1 MQQPPP
7 RQRGSGQHSGAFS
20 FEKKLENEEQVLEA
34 LLATMARGNL
44 PEGVWER
51 LHGAAQ
57 RDDRMSELAF
67 AFESVSQGKR
77 IKTAQPAIGAEFLF
91 QAARFFGEV
100 FGDEVGAVAYLER
113 ALAVLPGHAT
123 SLVKLVDILERT
135 GQTKK
140 LAEVMAAGAQHR
152 PRGEQAGM
160 LRRAAELLSQAG
172 GPDEKVMDIL
182 QQVLRL
188 EANDEA
194 SRERLEALYVKANRL
209 RDVVRLNEQALSA
222 DPPPSDSTRRKL
234 LETIIALYA
243 EKLHEPERAMPHVE
257 QLLLLDPRH
266 EEARKVAQKLVVIKG
281 LAGRAASALATAS
294 EVYGTPP
301 EIARYLSIE
310 LENTRGPKR
319 ALTLLRLGKLKA
331 DRMGDD
337 KGGFEAFEQALAI
350 DPSEDELRARYTA
363 LADKQ
368 RRWGDAA
375 KALGRVL
382 ATVKDLGVKAK
393 ASAQLGEMLLR
404 GGDAKRAK
412 TTLAG
417 VLAMADAPEAAVLA
431 SAHVLREILETEG
444 DARALVEVLEK
455 IATLE
460 PDVAKR
466 QVVDERLA
474 ELATSLGDATRAIAA
489 NERLL
494 ATPSR
499 AKALEALAPLYEAS
513 GDPDKYARLLEERA
527 KDTTDDAKARELMM
541 RAAEVRSKET
551 KDAAAATA
559 SCRAV
564 LDRFG
569 VARDVLGLLVPLLE
583 AQRQWPELAQ
593 ALEQDAGLAEG
604 PERAALLARVGMLR
618 LQRLRDNESA
628 IRAFDEALSYDA
640 NDKTA
645 RLTLEKLAAL
655 GDHRLSAARV
665 LEPVYR
671 REGAVAPLLKILE
684 LRGSLATDVDER
696 LAALREAADL
706 AASASETTRAGDIA
720 GKGLAEAVAAD
731 RPLGEWLER
740 LDRVAGPETE
750 PKRRAA
756 ILLKAIGDREVT
768 TEELG
773 ALARRTAEAHAESGD
788 VQTAIALYRRALA
801 FDPHSSE
808 LLSCIDD
815 LLRNQGSPK
824 ERVALYRAALVRGGA
839 VRRRELLHRIGAI
852 ERHDLGDIPAAIATY
867 QAALDDD
874 VADADA
880 YLALTELY
888 AQAERWGD
896 LCALLEARLSRVEGD
911 AARATRA
918 TLAEVAAAHGDT
930 ERARAQCVALLQDPE
945 LSVEHVDAV
954 ERAAERLGDAGL
966 ARAVL
971 VRRAE
976 LSQDPREQFA
986 WLERLGAL
994 DEERLGDLEAAAG
1007 AWKRA
1012 AALAETAGDDEGA
1025 RRVLVRA
1032 RRVAPEDGEVTT
1044 RLVALC
1050 ERGELWAELPM
1061 LYSLLGEQSADDAQR
1076 AELWM
1081 KTAHVLADKLGD
1093 LAGAARRAAQ
1103 AFEVAPSRAD
1113 VLATFERL
1121 SVASGSL
1128 DVFER
1133 AMDESLTRLESAG
1146 SPGPEERG
1154 QLLLA
1159 RARALGASV
1168 GRADEAAQ
1176 AYKAI
1181 LEDPRTGRALQN
1193 EALSAF
1199 DGLVGAEPGST
1210 QRRADKRW
1218 LLEWRTEHAPEEER
1232 LVRLLEWAHQEEV
1245 TFGEP
1250 AQALAL
1256 HRRALSLDP
1265 ESNDALVAI
1274 ARLALE
1280 TGDTEGALAALRSRR
1295 DRADGPGRVGV
1306 ELEMA
1311 RVLLARTTRWGD
1323 ALASLR
1329 AVLSETPNDT
1339 EARTLAAQLLAHR
1352 ATRAE
1357 TIAVLEQACDASD
1370 DPEAKTQI
1378 LLRLLEAPADAD
1390 EATARQGWFQRLCD
1404 LQREHGGTEEAL
1416 ATAARAAR
1424 ELPDVPALWDRAEEL
1439 ARAVSRP
1446 DEVAALYEDVLSRSL
1461 TREQALTIGERAV
1474 QFYEE
1479 WFEDSTRVVRILER
1493 VLELDAT
1500 ADWAFDR
1507 LKLLLDAA
1515 ERWDDLFALYDR
1527 ALASAEEPKRTALLE
1542 DAAQTAKD
1550 FADRPDRAIQ
1560 YLEQLHL
1567 LRPKDAKLS
1576 SALERLYERQGSH
1589 RQLVSLL
1596 TARLPTLKQD
1606 DARRARTRIAGLW
1619 LDELGD
1625 ASAALEV
1632 LEPLLDARGEGLAPP
1647 PEVWPLLEKVVAASP
1662 VPPRSIAPPGTD
1674 GAPRSKRGRK
1684 SEAPPGKGSVRQRAA
1699 SRLREHYEESGSDAD
1714 LARMLLVEIEVIRSN
1729 KEKVRRHLQI
1739 ADLYERHGDQDGA
1752 LEQVGAAMT
1761 IDPSDPDR
1769 RARLVDLAE
1778 RTGRLERLADL
1789 LSAAADR
1796 ADPLPLRIS
1805 LMMQAGTVRADRI
1818 SDAAGAIALL
1828 SSVLET
1834 DGVEAEDVLAAGRRL
1849 EPLLEAAGRAEQRLE
1864 VVERIAGLERDSD
1877 ARRGVLGL
1885 AARLATQLGET
1896 SRAVGF
1902 WERRVVEDASDSEA
1916 LDGLVELLERE
1927 ASWRRLTEVLELRA
1941 RAAATDE
1948 RRRADRVRVAQLL
1961 GGALDQP
1968 ADAIAAWR
1976 SIEADF
1982 GDAED
1987 AAVAMAALLRKIGKW
2002 TELAELLERRAL
2014 QTQDRSQQA
2023 ELLRVLGDVQR
2034 EELGVMGVALET
2046 YARSLGIDARNG
2058 GAREGLHAIA
2068 QVEGLRERAVS
2079 VLVEALR
2086 SCDDWQ
2092 AILELTELR
2101 LKAEKSPAGRL
2112 EVLLEATETA
2122 EKRATDLGR
2131 AFGLM
2136 RRAFVRSPGD
2146 ARTQSEV
2153 ARLAEASGDWRGLVE
2168 AYREAIDGSAAPGEG
2183 PREEGLITHLRGLL
2197 ANVLD
2202 RRVDDPAAAL
2212 SEYLKVVAGAADAD
2226 AGCAAVRIAGKLA
2239 MWDVAAVTVVDVSS
2253 ARGSASSELLEAFEV
2268 AAGERQA
2275 FDEALRALEKATA
2288 ASKLSGPAARDI
2300 EARTAEWHRD
2310 RRNDPDAAEKALE
2323 RALAHDDS
2331 NATLLAA
2338 LVELRRRNKQRPL
2351 VDSLLRLSS
2360 TSGGDMALL
2369 REAAEV
2375 ARDSVGDRDLARS
2388 TLADLLTLARTRWA
2402 AQVDEPR
2409 PELAS
2414 YAEWA
2419 VESLAQLHESASEF
2433 REVVAVL
2440 VDGSGLPFSADVS
2453 SRMRR
2458 RAARTA
2464 LEQLS
2469 DHERAIALYLEL
2481 LEADAHDEDAA
2492 AQLAAIYTTHGRT
2505 RDLLA
2510 LRERQV
2516 VASVDVARR
2525 IALRLEAARLLVVLG
2540 EGRRAVDTL
2549 RSSLTEDVRH
2559 EATVEALVG
2568 VLDADVRTQELR
2580 DLLAEQA
2587 QLAESAGEAPRA
2599 AELWFRAATVAEE
2612 RLRDRDGAE
2621 RLHARVAALEP
2632 RAASFDALS
2641 RLATAR
2647 ADAAT
2652 AAQWLTKLLEVIA
2665 PEGRVE
2671 ATLRLARALV
2681 DAGQG
2686 SAAAERLEQAIASA
2700 PSQQLRD
2707 RLAEL
2712 YREQGEWARLAK
2724 LVTDAAADAPDKAT
2738 RMASLLEG
2746 AKLYSERVGDP
2757 QAAIP
2762 LLEQAADLAPED
2774 QGVRLSL
2781 ADALAH
2787 ASRFE
2792 EARAILQAMIDA
2804 FGGRRPKERAPVHY
2818 QIARLELVMQ
2828 NRARALVELDTAT
2841 RVDPQNPE
2849 ILRAL
2854 AELARDDGQFD
2865 RAERS
2870 YRALLVVLRRRADA
2884 GEPLSIARSEV
2895 MLELSAIATR
2905 QGEHERAKELLE
2917 SAIEVAAKGDFE
2929 QERLEASLRARGD
2942 NEALVRVLEAKLT
2955 RLGESPAAAKP
2966 LSELADVLSERLGRP
2981 EEALTF
2987 RLRALSIDPRSAPLH
3002 EAALAL
3008 ARTTGRVELYLD
3020 GAAELAGRF
3029 ADSDVPLAC
3038 SLLVRLGAVAEADM
3052 RDDRRATAFY
3062 ERAVSLGLRSTEVLR
3077 ALDRAYERLGDEQK
3091 QGALLA
3097 MRVEVEA
3104 LEGGPRAASD
3114 AIYRLAALRLGSAQ
3128 TLDEGV
3134 EMMRTALDLDPQL
3147 DRAEQAIRRAV
3158 AIDPTHRRLVELF
3171 EHVGRQPGHERAL
3184 VEALNLR
3191 ARLPG
3196 SDSETVREAVE
3207 VAMRIGD
3214 QALAESLL
3222 EPFAE
3227 GDVAQAP
3234 NDLNRAWALGALAGL
3249 REAAGDMRRAVDLK
3263 RRAAQ
3268 VADPDVARK
3277 LEFEVARIAAEQLGD
3292 LALAAET
3299 YEALHRR
3306 DAADREAWEPL
3317 VAVYGRLGDDRRL
3330 AELLGSVVEVV
3341 DDVAERGRLRLER
3354 VRVMMRGLG
3363 LGDGDAAPLLREIV
3377 DEDPSQ
3383 VEAAL
3388 MLAAIVERSGSRED
3402 LADLLA
3408 RQIESAKDRG
3418 DSATIASLALRLGGL
3433 LEATEAVQARNTYYT
3448 GLDWDAKSKALL
3460 DALIRMLQAPEDAG
3474 ERAELME
3481 RRLGVEQGPAA
3492 EAMGLALAALRVD
3505 LGDEGAAERAIELAY
3520 RGWPA
3525 STALR
3530 DRLERTYRERGDW
3543 AKVASLC
3550 VLDAGARADV
3560 SERVARLREAA
3571 ALWRTELND
3580 PRQAAEALRLAH
3592 EAMPEDASLL
3602 RDRVDMLIE
3611 ASDPASAIQEL
3622 SAAIDAIAQEDAGR
3636 APLLALRAR
3645 VRVAT
3650 GDHAGALA
3658 DQEAAFAQDRPT
3670 HAAALAELLGSAR
3683 EAAMAAGDDAA
3694 ARDSKLRQAQV
3705 LPYAGDVEG
3714 ARALLTELLKQ
3725 DPKDL
3730 RALRTLASLEEALE
3744 RWDAATG
3751 ALRRL
3756 VALEEGEA
3764 GLEAALRLA
3773 AACER
3778 AGRLGDAR
3786 GALERARGLAPQDRT
3801 VREHLERVYE
3811 ATGAWHELA
3820 DLALDDARASGDVA
3834 ERFALLRRA
3843 GELLLEQAGD
3853 PSAATQALEEA
3864 RALRPADVD
3873 VAGLLAEAMALSGKG
3888 QEAIALLEETL
3899 APHKGRRARELSPL
3913 LWREA
3918 RVHRALGDG
3927 AGETRALGQALEH
3940 DPQNGQVCA
3949 DVAIRAIELDQID
3962 IANRALRA
3970 VTLLKAP
3977 GPMSK
3982 ALAYQY
3988 MGEIARNQGDPK
4000 RAVQLLKRALAEDP
4014 SLEGAKALIDAIERG
4029 V

>member
-1 MQQPPP
+1 
-7 RQRGSGQHSGAFS
+7 
-20 FEKKLENEEQVLEA
+20 
-34 LLATMARGNL
+34 
-44 PEGVWER
+44 
-51 LHGAAQ
+51 
-57 RDDRMSELAF
+57 
-67 AFESVSQGKR
+67 
-77 IKTAQPAIGAEFLF
+77 
-91 QAARFFGEV
+91 
-100 FGDEVGAVAYLER
+100 
-113 ALAVLPGHAT
+113 
-123 SLVKLVDILERT
+123 
-135 GQTKK
+135 
-140 LAEVMAAGAQHR
+140 
-152 PRGEQAGM
+152 
-160 LRRAAELLSQAG
+160 
-172 GPDEKVMDIL
+172 
-182 QQVLRL
+182 
-188 EANDEA
+188 
-194 SRERLEALYVKANRL
+194 
-209 RDVVRLNEQALSA
+209 
-222 DPPPSDSTRRKL
+222 
-234 LETIIALYA
+234 
-243 EKLHEPERAMPHVE
+243 
-257 QLLLLDPRH
+257 
-266 EEARKVAQKLVVIKG
+266 
-281 LAGRAASALATAS
+281 
-294 EVYGTPP
+294 
-301 EIARYLSIE
+301 
-310 LENTRGPKR
+310 
-319 ALTLLRLGKLKA
+319 
-331 DRMGDD
+331 
-337 KGGFEAFEQALAI
+337 
-350 DPSEDELRARYTA
+350 
-363 LADKQ
+363 
-368 RRWGDAA
+368 
-375 KALGRVL
+375 
-382 ATVKDLGVKAK
+382 
-393 ASAQLGEMLLR
+393 
-404 GGDAKRAK
+404 
-412 TTLAG
+412 
-417 VLAMADAPEAAVLA
+417 
-431 SAHVLREILETEG
+431 
-444 DARALVEVLEK
+444 
-455 IATLE
+455 
-460 PDVAKR
+460 
-466 QVVDERLA
+466 
-474 ELATSLGDATRAIAA
+474 
-489 NERLL
+489 
-494 ATPSR
+494 
-499 AKALEALAPLYEAS
+499 
-513 GDPDKYARLLEERA
+513 
-527 KDTTDDAKARELMM
+527 
-541 RAAEVRSKET
+541 
-551 KDAAAATA
+551 
-559 SCRAV
+559 
-564 LDRFG
+564 
-569 VARDVLGLLVPLLE
+569 
-583 AQRQWPELAQ
+583 
-593 ALEQDAGLAEG
+593 
-604 PERAALLARVGMLR
+604 
-618 LQRLRDNESA
+618 
-628 IRAFDEALSYDA
+628 
-640 NDKTA
+640 
-645 RLTLEKLAAL
+645 
-655 GDHRLSAARV
+655 
-665 LEPVYR
+665 
-671 REGAVAPLLKILE
+671 
-684 LRGSLATDVDER
+684 
-696 LAALREAADL
+696 
-706 AASASETTRAGDIA
+706 
-720 GKGLAEAVAAD
+720 
-731 RPLGEWLER
+731 
-740 LDRVAGPETE
+740 
-750 PKRRAA
+750 
-756 ILLKAIGDREVT
+756 
-768 TEELG
+768 
-773 ALARRTAEAHAESGD
+773 
-788 VQTAIALYRRALA
+788 
-801 FDPHSSE
+801 
-808 LLSCIDD
+808 
-815 LLRNQGSPK
+815 
-824 ERVALYRAALVRGGA
+824 
-839 VRRRELLHRIGAI
+839 
-852 ERHDLGDIPAAIATY
+852 
-867 QAALDDD
+867 
-874 VADADA
+874 
-880 YLALTELY
+880 
-888 AQAERWGD
+888 
-896 LCALLEARLSRVEGD
+896 
-911 AARATRA
+911 
-918 TLAEVAAAHGDT
+918 
-930 ERARAQCVALLQDPE
+930 
-945 LSVEHVDAV
+945 
-954 ERAAERLGDAGL
+954 
-966 ARAVL
+966 
-971 VRRAE
+971 
-976 LSQDPREQFA
+976 
-986 WLERLGAL
+986 
-994 DEERLGDLEAAAG
+994 
-1007 AWKRA
+1007 
-1012 AALAETAGDDEGA
+1012 
-1025 RRVLVRA
+1025 
-1032 RRVAPEDGEVTT
+1032 
-1044 RLVALC
+1044 
-1050 ERGELWAELPM
+1050 
-1061 LYSLLGEQSADDAQR
+1061 
-1076 AELWM
+1076 
-1081 KTAHVLADKLGD
+1081 
-1093 LAGAARRAAQ
+1093 
-1103 AFEVAPSRAD
+1103 
-1113 VLATFERL
+1113 
-1121 SVASGSL
+1121 
-1128 DVFER
+1128 
-1133 AMDESLTRLESAG
+1133 
-1146 SPGPEERG
+1146 
-1154 QLLLA
+1154 
-1159 RARALGASV
+1159 
-1168 GRADEAAQ
+1168 
-1176 AYKAI
+1176 
-1181 LEDPRTGRALQN
+1181 
-1193 EALSAF
+1193 
-1199 DGLVGAEPGST
+1199 
-1210 QRRADKRW
+1210 
-1218 LLEWRTEHAPEEER
+1218 
-1232 LVRLLEWAHQEEV
+1232 
-1245 TFGEP
+1245 
-1250 AQALAL
+1250 
-1256 HRRALSLDP
+1256 
-1265 ESNDALVAI
+1265 
-1274 ARLALE
+1274 
-1280 TGDTEGALAALRSRR
+1280 
-1295 DRADGPGRVGV
+1295 
-1306 ELEMA
+1306 
-1311 RVLLARTTRWGD
+1311 
-1323 ALASLR
+1323 
-1329 AVLSETPNDT
+1329 
-1339 EARTLAAQLLAHR
+1339 
-1352 ATRAE
+1352 
-1357 TIAVLEQACDASD
+1357 
-1370 DPEAKTQI
+1370 
-1378 LLRLLEAPADAD
+1378 
-1390 EATARQGWFQRLCD
+1390 
-1404 LQREHGGTEEAL
+1404 
-1416 ATAARAAR
+1416 
-1424 ELPDVPALWDRAEEL
+1424 
-1439 ARAVSRP
+1439 
-1446 DEVAALYEDVLSRSL
+1446 
-1461 TREQALTIGERAV
+1461 
-1474 QFYEE
+1474 
-1479 WFEDSTRVVRILER
+1479 
-1493 VLELDAT
+1493 
-1500 ADWAFDR
+1500 
-1507 LKLLLDAA
+1507 
-1515 ERWDDLFALYDR
+1515 
-1527 ALASAEEPKRTALLE
+1527 
-1542 DAAQTAKD
+1542 
-1550 FADRPDRAIQ
+1550 
-1560 YLEQLHL
+1560 
-1567 LRPKDAKLS
+1567 
-1576 SALERLYERQGSH
+1576 
-1589 RQLVSLL
+1589 
-1596 TARLPTLKQD
+1596 
-1606 DARRARTRIAGLW
+1606 
-1619 LDELGD
+1619 
-1625 ASAALEV
+1625 
-1632 LEPLLDARGEGLAPP
+1632 
-1647 PEVWPLLEKVVAASP
+1647 
-1662 VPPRSIAPPGTD
+1662 
-1674 GAPRSKRGRK
+1674 
-1684 SEAPPGKGSVRQRAA
+1684 
-1699 SRLREHYEESGSDAD
+1699 
-1714 LARMLLVEIEVIRSN
+1714 MLLVEIEVVRSN

-1739 ADLYERHGDQDGA
+1739 ADLYERHGDLDGA
-1752 LEQVGAAMT
+1752 LDQVGAAMT
-1761 IDPSDPDR
+1761 LDPSDPDR

-1834 DGVEAEDVLAAGRRL
+1834 EGVAAEDVLAAGRRL

-1864 VVERIAGLERDSD
+1864 VVERIAGLEGDSA
-1877 ARRGVLGL
+1877 ARRDALGL

-1902 WERRVVEDASDSEA
+1902 WERRIGEDERDTEA

-1941 RAAATDE
+1941 RAAASDE

-1968 ADAIAAWR
+1968 SDAIAAWR
-1976 SIEADF
+1976 AIEGEF

-1987 AAVAMAALLRKIGKW
+1987 AAIAMAALLRKIGKW

-2046 YARSLGIDARNG
+2046 YARALAIDARNG

-2068 QVEGLRERAVS
+2068 QVEGPRERAVS
-2079 VLVEALR
+2079 VLVDALR

-2101 LKAEKSPAGRL
+2101 LQAEKSPAGRL

-2122 EKRATDLGR
+2122 EKRANDLGR

-2136 RRAFVRSPGD
+2136 RRAFVRSPRD
-2146 ARTQSEV
+2146 ERTQSEV
-2153 ARLAEASGDWRGLVE
+2153 ARMAEASGDWRGLVE
-2168 AYREAIDGSAAPGEG
+2168 AYREAIDGSPAPGEG

-2202 RRVDDPAAAL
+2202 KRVDDPADAL
-2212 SEYLKVVAGAADAD
+2212 SEYLKVVASAADAD

-2239 MWDVAAVTVVDVSS
+2239 MWDVAAVTVVDVSR
-2253 ARGSASSELLEAFEV
+2253 ARGSASSELLEAFER
-2268 AAGERQA
+2268 AAGEGHA
-2275 FDEALRALEKATA
+2275 WDEALPALEKATA
-2288 ASKLSGPAARDI
+2288 AGKLSGPAARDI

-2310 RRNDPDAAEKALE
+2310 RRNDPDAAERALE

-2360 TSGGDMALL
+2360 TSGGDLALL

-2388 TLADLLTLARTRWA
+2388 ILADLLTLTRTRWA
-2402 AQVDEPR
+2402 AQIDEPR

-2481 LEADAHDEDAA
+2481 LDADAHDEDAA
-2492 AQLAAIYTTHGRT
+2492 TQLAAIYTTDGRT

-2549 RSSLTEDVRH
+2549 RSSLAEDERH

-2568 VLDADVRTQELR
+2568 VLDAEVRTQELR

-2587 QLAESAGEAPRA
+2587 QLAESAGEAARA

-2621 RLHARVAALEP
+2621 RFHVRVAALEP

-2641 RLATAR
+2641 RLATVR

-2652 AAQWLTKLLEVIA
+2652 AAQWLTKLLEVIE

-2700 PSQQLRD
+2700 PSQRLRD
-2707 RLAEL
+2707 ELAEL

-2757 QAAIP
+2757 HAAIP

-2774 QGVRLSL
+2774 QSVRLSL

-2884 GEPLSIARSEV
+2884 GEALSIARSEV

-2955 RLGESPAAAKP
+2955 RLGESAAAAKP

-2981 EEALTF
+2981 DDALTF
-2987 RLRALSIDPRSAPLH
+2987 RLKALAIDPRSAPLH

-3008 ARTTGRVELYLD
+3008 ARTTGRVALYLD
-3020 GAAELAGRF
+3020 GAAELANRS
-3029 ADSDVPLAC
+3029 ADSGDVPLAC
-3038 SLLVRLGAVAEADM
+3038 SLLVRIGAVAEADM
-3052 RDDRRATAFY
+3052 RDDRRAAAFY
-3062 ERAVSLGLRSTEVLR
+3062 ERSVSLGLRSTEVLR
-3077 ALDRAYERLGDEQK
+3077 ALDRVYERLGDEQK

-3158 AIDPTHRRLVELF
+3158 AIDPTHRRLVDLF

-3191 ARLPG
+3191 SRLPG
-3196 SDSETVREAVE
+3196 SDADTVREAVE

-3214 QALAESLL
+3214 QSLAESLL

-3227 GDVAQAP
+3227 GDAAQSL

-3268 VADPDVARK
+3268 IADPDVARK

-3299 YEALHRR
+3299 YEALHRK
-3306 DAADREAWEPL
+3306 DPADREAWEPL
-3317 VAVYGRLGDDRRL
+3317 IAVYGRLGDDRRL
-3330 AELLGSVVEVV
+3330 ADLLGSVVDFV
-3341 DDVAERGRLRLER
+3341 DDVTERGRLRLER
-3354 VRVMMRGLG
+3354 VRVMMKGLG

-3402 LADLLA
+3402 LADLLS

-3418 DSATIASLALRLGGL
+3418 DSATIASLAVRLGGL

-3448 GLDWDAKSKALL
+3448 GLDWDGKNKALL
-3460 DALIRMLQAPEDAG
+3460 DALIRMLQGPEDAG

-3481 RRLGVEQGPAA
+3481 RRLGVEQGPNA
-3492 EAMGLALAALRVD
+3492 EAMGVALAALRVE

-3525 STALR
+3525 STELR
-3530 DRLERTYRERGDW
+3530 DRLERTYRQRGDW
-3543 AKVASLC
+3543 GKVASLC

-3560 SERVARLREAA
+3560 GERVARLREAA

-3602 RDRVDMLIE
+3602 RDRVDMLVE
-3611 ASDPASAIQEL
+3611 ANEPATAIQEL
-3622 SAAIDAIAQEDAGR
+3622 SAAIDSIAPEDAGR
-3636 APLLALRAR
+3636 ASLLALRAR
-3645 VRVAT
+3645 VRVGT
-3650 GDHAGALA
+3650 GDQAEALA
-3658 DQEAAFAQDRPT
+3658 DLEAAFAQDRPT
-3670 HAAALAELLGSAR
+3670 HAAALAEQLGRAR
-3683 EAAMAAGDDAA
+3683 DAAAAAGDDAA

-3714 ARALLTELLKQ
+3714 ARALLNELVKQ
-3725 DPKDL
+3725 DPKDR

-3744 RWDAATG
+3744 RWDAASG

-3773 AACER
+3773 AACEH

-3801 VREHLERVYE
+3801 VRERLERVYE

-3834 ERFALLRRA
+3834 ERFAMLRRA

-3853 PSAATQALEEA
+3853 PAAATQALEEA
-3864 RALRPADVD
+3864 RALRPADLD

-3888 QEAIALLEETL
+3888 QEAITLLEETL

-3927 AGETRALGQALEH
+3927 AGEMRALGQALEH

-3949 DVAIRAIELDQID
+3949 DVAIRAIELDQLD

-3988 MGEIARNQGDPK
+3988 MGEIARTQGDPK

-4029 V
+4029 I

>member
-20 FEKKLENEEQVLEA
+20 FERKLENEEQVLDA

-51 LHGAAQ
+51 LHAAAQ

-67 AFESVSQGKR
+67 AFESISQGKR
-77 IKTAQPAIGAEFLF
+77 IKTAQPAVSSEFLF

-113 ALAVLPGHAT
+113 ALALLPGHAP
-123 SLVKLVDILERT
+123 SFGKLVDILERT
-135 GQTKK
+135 RQTKK
-140 LAEVMAAGAQHR
+140 LAEVMAAAAQHR
-152 PRGEQAGM
+152 PRGEQAPM
-160 LRRAAELLSQAG
+160 LRQAVELLSQAG
-172 GPDEKVMDIL
+172 GPDEKVIDVL

-194 SRERLEALYVKANRL
+194 SRAHLEALYVKANRL

-222 DPPPSDSTRRKL
+222 DPPPTDSTRRKL
-234 LETIIALYA
+234 LETIITLYA
-243 EKLHEPERAMPHVE
+243 EKLHEAERAMPHVE

-281 LAGRAASALATAS
+281 LAGRAAAALATAS

-301 EIARYLSIE
+301 EISRYLTIE

-319 ALTLLRLGKLKA
+319 ATVLLRLGKLKA

-350 DPSEDELRARYTA
+350 DPTEDELRARYTA

-382 ATVKDLGVKAK
+382 ATVKDIGVKAK

-417 VLAMADAPEAAVLA
+417 VLATADAPAAAVLA

-460 PDVAKR
+460 PDVGKR
-466 QVVDERLA
+466 QPVDERLA
-474 ELATSLGDATRAIAA
+474 ELATALGDTNRAIAA
-489 NERLL
+489 HERLL
-494 ATPSR
+494 STPSR
-499 AKALEALAPLYEAS
+499 AKALEALAPLYESS

-527 KDTTDDAKARELMM
+527 KDTTDNAKARELMM

-551 KDAAAATA
+551 KDAAASTA

-564 LDRFG
+564 IDRFG
-569 VARDVLGLLVPLLE
+569 AARDVLALLVPLLE

-593 ALEQDAGLAEG
+593 ALEQDAALAEG
-604 PERAALLARVGMLR
+604 TERAALFARVGMLR
-618 LQRLRDNESA
+618 LQRLRDSESA
-628 IRAFDEALSYDA
+628 IRAFEEALSHDA

-655 GDHRLSAARV
+655 GDHRLAAARV

-696 LAALREAADL
+696 LAALREGADL
-706 AASASETTRAGDIA
+706 AAGSSETTRAGDIA

-768 TEELG
+768 SEELG
-773 ALARRTAEAHAESGD
+773 TLARKTAEAHAESGD

-824 ERVALYRAALVRGGA
+824 ERVALYRAALARGGA

-867 QAALDDD
+867 QAAIDDD

-880 YLALTELY
+880 YVALTELY
-888 AQAERWGD
+888 AQAERWDD
-896 LCALLEARLSRVEGD
+896 LCVLLEARLSRVEGD
-911 AARATRA
+911 GARATRA
-918 TLAEVAAAHGDT
+918 TLAEVAAAHGDA

-945 LSVEHVDAV
+945 LSHEHVDAV
-954 ERAAERLGDAGL
+954 ERAAERLGDVAL

-986 WLERLGAL
+986 WLERLGTL

-1032 RRVAPEDGEVTT
+1032 RRVAPEDAEVTT
-1044 RLVALC
+1044 RLVAVC
-1050 ERGELWAELPM
+1050 ERGELWTELPM
-1061 LYSLLGEQSADDAQR
+1061 LYSSLGEQSADDAQR
-1076 AELWM
+1076 AELWL
-1081 KTAHVLADKLGD
+1081 KTAQVLADKLGD

-1103 AFEVAPSRAD
+1103 AFDVAPSRAD
-1113 VLATFERL
+1113 VLAIFERL
-1121 SVASGSL
+1121 SVAAGAL
-1128 DVFER
+1128 DVLER
-1133 AMDESLTRLESAG
+1133 AIDEALARLESAG
-1146 SPGPEERG
+1146 SLGPEERG

-1159 RARALGASV
+1159 RARALAYSV
-1168 GRADEAAQ
+1168 GRGDEAAH

-1181 LEDPRTGRALQN
+1181 LEDGRLGRAQQN

-1199 DGLVGAEPGST
+1199 DALVGGDPGSA
-1210 QRRADKRW
+1210 QRRADRRW

-1232 LVRLLEWAHQEEV
+1232 LVRLLEWAREEEV
-1245 TFGEP
+1245 TFGEL

-1256 HRRALSLDP
+1256 HRRALSMDP

-1295 DRADGPGRVGV
+1295 DRADGAGRVGV

-1311 RVLLARTTRWGD
+1311 RVLLARTTRWAD

-1329 AVLSETPNDT
+1329 AVLSETPNDA
-1339 EARTLAAQLLAHR
+1339 EARSLAAQLLAHR
-1352 ATRAE
+1352 ATRGEA
-1357 TIAVLEQACDASD
+1357 IAMLEQACDASD
-1370 DPEAKTQI
+1370 DPEARTQI

-1390 EATARQGWFQRLCD
+1390 ETTARQRWFERLCD
-1404 LQREHGGTEEAL
+1404 LQREQGQSEEAL

-1424 ELPDVPALWDRAEEL
+1424 ELPDVPELWDRAEEL

-1461 TREQALTIGERAV
+1461 TRKQALAIGERAV

-1527 ALASAEEPKRTALLE
+1527 ALASADEPKRTALLE

-1550 FADRPDRAIQ
+1550 FADRPDRAIE

-1567 LRPKDAKLS
+1567 LRPRDVKLS

-1606 DARRARTRIAGLW
+1606 EVRRARTRIAGLW

-1625 ASAALEV
+1625 ASAAFEV
-1632 LEPLLDARGEGLAPP
+1632 LEPLLDARDEGIAPP
-1647 PEVWPLLEKVVAASP
+1647 TEVWPLLEKVVAASP
-1662 VPPRSIAPPGTD
+1662 LPVEGRRSTAPPSEA
-1674 GAPRSKRGRK
+1674 APRSRRRR

-1699 SRLREHYEESGSDAD
+1699 SRLREHYEQSGSDSD
-1714 LARMLLVEIEVIRSN
+1714 LGRMLLVEIEAIRSN

-1739 ADLYERHGDQDGA
+1739 ADLYERHGDLDGA

-1761 IDPSDPDR
+1761 IDPSDADR

-1818 SDAAGAIALL
+1818 SDAAGAITLL
-1828 SSVLET
+1828 SSVLDT
-1834 DGVEAEDVLAAGRRL
+1834 DGVAAEDVLAAGRRL

-1864 VVERIAGLERDSD
+1864 VVERIAGLEPDSA
-1877 ARRGVLGL
+1877 ARRGALGL
-1885 AARLATQLGET
+1885 AARLATELGET

-1902 WERRVVEDASDSEA
+1902 WERRIAEDERDSEA

-1927 ASWRRLTEVLELRA
+1927 SSWKRLTQVLELRA
-1941 RAAATDE
+1941 RAAANDE

-1968 ADAIAAWR
+1968 TEAISAWR
-1976 SIEADF
+1976 AIEADF

-1987 AAVAMAALLRKIGKW
+1987 AGVAMAALLRKIGKW
-2002 TELAELLERRAL
+2002 TELAELLERRSL
-2014 QTQDRSQQA
+2014 QTPDRSQQA

-2034 EELGVMGVALET
+2034 QELGVMGVALET
-2046 YARSLGIDARNG
+2046 YARALGIDARND
-2058 GAREGLHAIA
+2058 GAREGLHVLA
-2068 QVEGLRERAVS
+2068 QVDGLRERAVA
-2079 VLVEALR
+2079 VLVDALR

-2101 LKAEKSPAGRL
+2101 LQAAKSPAGRL

-2122 EKRATDLGR
+2122 ETRAGDLGR

-2136 RRAFVRSPGD
+2136 RRAFVLSPGHG
-2146 ARTQSEV
+2146 RTQSEV
-2153 ARLAEASGDWRGLVE
+2153 ARLAEASGDWRGLVD
-2168 AYREAIDGSAAPGEG
+2168 AYREAIDGAP
-2183 PREEGLITHLRGLL
+2183 PEERLVTLLRGLL

-2202 RRVDDPAAAL
+2202 RHVDDPAAAL
-2212 SEYLKVVAGAADAD
+2212 SEYLKVVASAADAD
-2226 AGCAAVRIAGKLA
+2226 AGCAAVRIGGKLA
-2239 MWDVAAVTVVDVSS
+2239 MWDVAAVAVVDVSK
-2253 ARGSASSELLEAFEV
+2253 ARGSASAELLEAFER
-2268 AAGERQA
+2268 AAGEAQA
-2275 FDEALRALEKATA
+2275 WDHALRALENATDA
-2288 ASKLSGPAARDI
+2288 GELSGPAARDV

-2310 RRNDPDAAEKALE
+2310 RRNDPDAAETALE

-2338 LVELRRRNKQRPL
+2338 LVELRRRKRQRPL
-2351 VDSLLRLSS
+2351 VDSLLSLSR
-2360 TSGGDMALL
+2360 TAGGDLALL

-2375 ARDSVGDRDLARS
+2375 ARDPVGDRDLARS
-2388 TLADLLTLARTRWA
+2388 ILGDLLTLARSRWA
-2402 AQVDEPR
+2402 ERLDEPQ

-2440 VDGSGLPFSADVS
+2440 VDGSGLPFSADVR

-2481 LEADAHDEDAA
+2481 LDADAYDEDAA
-2492 AQLAAIYTTHGRT
+2492 AQLASIYTAEGRT

-2516 VASVDVARR
+2516 VASVDVSRR
-2525 IALRLEAARLLVVLG
+2525 IELRLETAKLLVLLG

-2549 RSSLTEDVRH
+2549 RSSLGENARH

-2568 VLDADVRTQELR
+2568 VLDAEVRTQELR

-2587 QLAESAGEAPRA
+2587 QLAEAAGEAARA
-2599 AELWFRAATVAEE
+2599 AELWYRAATVAEE
-2612 RLRDRDGAE
+2612 RLRDREGAE
-2621 RLHARVAALEP
+2621 RFHGRVAALEP

-2652 AAQWLTKLLEVIA
+2652 AAQWLTKLLEVIE
-2665 PEGRVE
+2665 PEGRVD

-2686 SAAAERLEQAIASA
+2686 SAAAERLEQAIALA
-2700 PSQQLRD
+2700 PSGSQRLRD

-2757 QAAIP
+2757 HAAIP
-2762 LLEQAADLAPED
+2762 LLEQATDLAPED
-2774 QGVRLSL
+2774 QGVRLGL

-2787 ASRFE
+2787 AGRFD
-2792 EARAILQAMIDA
+2792 EARAILQGMIDA

-2895 MLELSAIATR
+2895 LLELSAIAAR

-2942 NEALVRVLEAKLT
+2942 NEALVRVLEAKLA
-2955 RLGESPAAAKP
+2955 RLGEAAAAAKP

-2981 EEALTF
+2981 DEALTF

-3002 EAALAL
+3002 EAAMTL
-3008 ARTTGRVELYLD
+3008 ARTTGRVELYVD
-3020 GAAELAGRF
+3020 GAALLANRS
-3029 ADSDVPLAC
+3029 ADSGDVPLAC

-3052 RDDRRATAFY
+3052 RDDRRAATFY
-3062 ERAVSLGLRSTEVLR
+3062 ERAVTLGLRSAEVLR
-3077 ALDRAYERLGDEQK
+3077 ALDRVYERLGDQEK

-3147 DRAEQAIRRAV
+3147 DRAEQTIRRAV

-3191 ARLPG
+3191 SRLPG
-3196 SDSETVREAVE
+3196 GDAETVREAVE

-3227 GDVAQAP
+3227 GDAAQSL
-3234 NDLNRAWALGALAGL
+3234 NDLNRAWALGALASL
-3249 REAAGDMRRAVDLK
+3249 RESAGDMRRAVDLK

-3268 VADPDVARK
+3268 IADPEVARK
-3277 LEFEVARIAAEQLGD
+3277 LEFEVAKIAADQLGD

-3306 DAADREAWEPL
+3306 DPADREAWEPL
-3317 VAVYGRLGDDRRL
+3317 IAVYGRLGDDRRL
-3330 AELLGSVVEVV
+3330 AELLASVVDVV
-3341 DDVAERGRLRLER
+3341 DDIAERARLRLER
-3354 VRVMMRGLG
+3354 VRVMMKGLG
-3363 LGDGDAAPLLREIV
+3363 LGDAEAAPLLREIV

-3388 MLAAIVERSGSRED
+3388 MLAAIVERSGTRDE

-3433 LEATEAVQARNTYYT
+3433 LEATDAVQARNTYYT
-3448 GLDWDAKSKALL
+3448 GLDWDAKNKALL
-3460 DALIRMLQAPEDAG
+3460 DALIGMLQSEDAS
-3474 ERAELME
+3474 ERAELLE
-3481 RRLGVEQGPAA
+3481 RRLAVEQGPGA
-3492 EAMGLALAALRVD
+3492 EAMGLALAALRVE
-3505 LGDEGAAERAIELAY
+3505 LGDEAAAERAIELAY

-3525 STALR
+3525 STELR
-3530 DRLERTYRERGDW
+3530 DRLERTYRERRDW

-3550 VLDAGARADV
+3550 VLDAGARADIG
-3560 SERVARLREAA
+3560 ERVARLREAA

-3592 EAMPEDASLL
+3592 EAMPEDTSLL
-3602 RDRVDMLIE
+3602 RDRVDMLVE
-3611 ASDPASAIQEL
+3611 ANDPASAIHEL
-3622 SAAIDAIAQEDAGR
+3622 SAAIDSIAPEDASR
-3636 APLLALRAR
+3636 APFLALRAQ
-3645 VRVAT
+3645 VRVKA
-3650 GDHAGALA
+3650 DDQAGALA
-3658 DQEAAFAQDRPT
+3658 DLEAAFAQDRAA
-3670 HAAALAELLGSAR
+3670 HAIALAEQLGRAR
-3683 EAAMAAGDDAA
+3683 DAAMAAGDDAA
-3694 ARDSKLRQAQV
+3694 ARESKLRQAQV
-3705 LPYAGDVEG
+3705 LPYAGDTDG
-3714 ARALLTELLKQ
+3714 ARAVLSELVKQ
-3725 DPKDL
+3725 DPKD
-3730 RALRTLASLEEALE
+3730 RHALRTLASLEEALE
-3744 RWDAATG
+3744 RWDAASG

-3773 AACER
+3773 AVCER

-3801 VREHLERVYE
+3801 VRERLERVYE
-3811 ATGAWHELA
+3811 AAGAWHELA
-3820 DLALDDARASGDVA
+3820 DLALEDARASGDVA
-3834 ERFALLRRA
+3834 ERCALLRRA
-3843 GELLLEQAGD
+3843 GDLLLEHAGD
-3853 PSAATQALEEA
+3853 PAAATQALEEA
-3864 RALRPADVD
+3864 RALRPADLD
-3873 VAGLLAEAMALSGKG
+3873 VAGLLAEAMALSGRG
-3888 QEAIALLEETL
+3888 QEAIALLEEIL
-3899 APHKGRRARELSPL
+3899 GPHKGRRARELSPL

-3918 RVHRALGDG
+3918 RVRRALGDG

-3940 DPQNGQVCA
+3940 DAQNGQVCA
-3949 DVAIRAIELDQID
+3949 DVAIRAIELDQLD

-3970 VTLLKAP
+3970 VTLLKSP

-3988 MGEIARNQGDPK
+3988 MGEIARKQGDAK
-4000 RAVQLLKRALAEDP
+4000 RAVQLLKRALTEDP
-4014 SLEGAKALIDAIERG
+4014 TLEGAKALIDAIERG
-4029 V
+4029 F